1 MREYIHKVQYYETD
15 RMGITHHSNYIRWM
29 EEARIDFLDQI
40 GFGYARMEA
49 DGLISPVLSVSCK
62 YRVSTTFSDEIGIL
76 VQVQEFKGVKL
87 QLGYTM
93 RRISDGAV
101 VLTGTTEHA
110 FLNRENKPVRLK
122 KEFPELFRTLSE
134 LSEQAKEL
142 QEEGKPQV
150 G

>member
-1 MREYIHKVQYYETD
+1 MKEYIHKVQYYETD

-76 VQVQEFKGVKL
+76 VQVQEFKSVKL

-122 KEFPELFRTLSE
+122 KEFPELFHTLSE
-134 LSEQAKEL
+134 LSEQVKMM
-142 QEEGKPQV
+142 QEEGKPQI

>member
-122 KEFPELFRTLSE
+122 KEFPELFHTLSE
-134 LSEQAKEL
+134 LSKQAKEL